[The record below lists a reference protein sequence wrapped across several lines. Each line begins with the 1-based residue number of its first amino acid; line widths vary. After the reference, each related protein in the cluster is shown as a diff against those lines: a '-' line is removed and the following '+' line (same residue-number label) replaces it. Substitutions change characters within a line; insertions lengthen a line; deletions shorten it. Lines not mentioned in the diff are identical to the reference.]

1 MSFTHIQELA
11 PGRPV
16 PTSEHSPN
24 GLRQADTD
32 EEKNPQAKK
41 RKISD
46 SEHRERETET
56 RQEKEIR
63 LTGEYFFYMASSS
76 SNVVGVHYRVGKKIG
91 EGSFGV
97 IFEGT
102 NLLNNQQVAIKF
114 VGVEDTI
121 SLRQMLSDTGTTEER
136 CTTTTRRVSDIQ
148 DTRRLP

>member
-63 LTGEYFFYMASSS
+63 LTGEYFFTWLPLPQTSWGALP
-76 SNVVGVHYRVGKKIG
+76 GW
-91 EGSFGV
+91 
-97 IFEGT
+97 
-102 NLLNNQQVAIKF
+102 Q
-114 VGVEDTI
+114 ED
-121 SLRQMLSDTGTTEER
+121 R
-136 CTTTTRRVSDIQ
+136 
-148 DTRRLP
+148 